1 MKFLSLTAVVYAALW
16 VLNVLY
22 GNFVLI
28 AIQGLVGAGLFVA
41 LAVYLN
47 TLDDENLTSHVK
59 LDAEIKRLNEEIEN
73 LKNNKKTQNNP

>member
-16 VLNVLY
+16 ILNILY

-28 AIQGLVGAGLFVA
+28 AIQGLVGVALFVA

-47 TLDDENLTSHVK
+47 TLDDENSTSHVK

-73 LKNNKKTQNNP
+73 LKKKS